1 MLSTIVKFITE
12 NKSLLTTVIAIAGFV
27 LSLFQF
33 IHSLWSKRTNIS
45 VSLETLCTLNA
56 ENEQSIKLGLI
67 FQNNSS
73 SPIIIT
79 RVSLLLNHRAS
90 YSCVLNP

>member
-1 MLSTIVKFITE
+1 MLSTIVKFVTE

-33 IHSLWSKRTNIS
+33 IHSLWNKRTNIS
-45 VSLETLCTLNA
+45 VSLETLCTLNV

-67 FQNNSS
+67 LQNNSS
-73 SPIIIT
+73 
-79 RVSLLLNHRAS
+79 
-90 YSCVLNP
+90 